1 MEEQDH
7 SVEETV
13 TEHGRGE
20 PTQVGQVMRVPAQI
34 TRQLSAQA
42 ASQPPQPRRAIAA
55 AAATN
60 NAALREHVTALI
72 AALGEPEHPL
82 HQQAVQELVAV
93 GDAAVPTLNDCLNPR
108 RPWLTAYR
116 ATEALG
122 QIGDGRATGP
132 LIEALRHPN
141 SNVRWGA
148 VRALAAIGDA
158 RALLDL
164 RRVARDDRGKTSWG
178 ESVAGAAQS
187 ALDQMRSQNVL
198 LRGAELIKTAI
209 ACVLM
214 LVSLIFAWSVVTS
227 LRTELSSIGRVAVTP
242 IALVALSGTPNP
254 DSETGGASGAGV
266 PTEQPIDQ
274 PTAASTITPVLVV
287 GTVLGTANVRN
298 LPSISDG
305 TRIGTVNPG
314 DEVVF
319 LAAVSDGGW
328 YRIRLGERRAPNSQ
342 IGSTDGTGWVS
353 ATLLSSP
360 TGQLPVEAP

>member
-7 SVEETV
+7 SVKETV
-13 TEHGRGE
+13 TENGHGE
-20 PTQVGQVMRVPAQI
+20 PTQVGQVMRAPAQV
-34 TRQLSAQA
+34 TRELPAQTPA
-42 ASQPPQPRRAIAA
+42 QQPQPRRAQA
-55 AAATN
+55 AAATT
-60 NAALREHVTALI
+60 NAALRERLTALI
-72 AALGEPEHPL
+72 AALGDPEHPL

-93 GDAAVPTLNDCLNPR
+93 GDAAVPALNESLNPR

-178 ESVAGAAQS
+178 EPVAGAAQS

-227 LRTELSSIGRVAVTP
+227 LRTELNSIGRVAVTP
-242 IALVALSGTPNP
+242 MPLAAVSGTPGTTT
-254 DSETGGASGAGV
+254 EAGGSTAGATDATAL
-266 PTEQPIDQ
+266 PTEQPTAA
-274 PTAASTITPVLVV
+274 PTATPALVV

-298 LPSISDG
+298 LPSTNGG
-305 TRIGTVNPG
+305 TRIGTVNSG
-314 DEVVF
+314 DEIIF
-319 LAAVSDGGW
+319 LAATSDGGW
-328 YRIRLGERRAPNSQ
+328 YRIRLGERRAQNSQ
-342 IGSTDGTGWVS
+342 IGSSDGTGWVS
-353 ATLLSSP
+353 ATLLSPP
-360 TGQLPVEAP
+360 TGQLPIETP

>member
-1 MEEQDH
+1 MEEQDK

-13 TEHGRGE
+13 YENGHGDATE
-20 PTQVGQVMRVPAQI
+20 VGQVVRAGPPA

-42 ASQPPQPRRAIAA
+42 QQRRANI
-55 AAATN
+55 T
-60 NAALREHVTALI
+60 NAAIRERVVALI
-72 AALGEPEHPL
+72 AALGDPDHPL

-93 GDAAVPTLNDCLNPR
+93 GDGAVPLLNEALSPR

-164 RRVARDDRGKTSWG
+164 RRVARDDRSKTSWG
-178 ESVAGAAQS
+178 ESVSGAAQS

-214 LVSLIFAWSVVTS
+214 LVSLILAWSVFTT
-227 LRTELSSIGRVAVTP
+227 LRLELNRLGREPVAQLSAAAATP
-242 IALVALSGTPNP
+242 
-254 DSETGGASGAGV
+254 GATAE
-266 PTEQPIDQ
+266 PTVE
-274 PTAASTITPVLVV
+274 PTAAPAGEPTAAPTVTPAALVR
-287 GTVLGTANVRN
+287 GTVRSTANVRTQ
-298 LPSISDG
+298 PSVDKG
-305 TRIGTVNPG
+305 DKIGTITGG
-314 DEVVF
+314 DEVIF
-319 LAAVSDGGW
+319 LATTPDRSW
-328 YRIRLGERRAPNSQ
+328 YRIRLGDRRADSSQ
-342 IGSTDGTGWVS
+342 ISSTDGTGWVN
-353 ATLLSSP
+353 AGLLSPPS
-360 TGQLPVEAP
+360 GQVPVQ

>member
-13 TEHGRGE
+13 TENGHGE
-20 PTQVGQVMRVPAQI
+20 PTQVGQVMRAPAQI
-34 TRQLSAQA
+34 TRQLPAQTPA
-42 ASQPPQPRRAIAA
+42 QPPQPRRAAAA
-55 AAATN
+55 AAATT
-60 NAALREHVTALI
+60 NAALRERITALI
-72 AALGEPEHPL
+72 AALGDPEHPL

-93 GDAAVPTLNDCLNPR
+93 GDAAVPVLNESLGPR

-227 LRTELSSIGRVAVTP
+227 LRTELSSIGLVAVTP
-242 IALVALSGTPNP
+242 IALTTL
-254 DSETGGASGAGV
+254 SETPGASSGAGGASGAAEATAQ
-266 PTEQPIDQ
+266 PTEQP
-274 PTAASTITPVLVV
+274 TAAPTVTPASVA

-298 LPSISDG
+298 LPSTNSG
-305 TRIGTVNPG
+305 TRIGTVNSG
-314 DEVVF
+314 DEIVF
-319 LAAVSDGGW
+319 LAATSDGGW
-328 YRIRLGERRAPNSQ
+328 YRIRLGERYAQNSQ
-342 IGSTDGTGWVS
+342 IGSSDGTGWVS
-353 ATLLSSP
+353 ATLLSPP
-360 TGQLPVEAP
+360 TGQLPVETP